1 MINDMQTSKIKPEQ
15 IDLVAPL
22 FDAYR
27 QFYGKASDLVGARQ
41 FLSERLQRGESVIFA
56 VIEDG
61 KALGFTQL
69 YPSFSSVS
77 MKPIWIL
84 NDLYVV
90 EGARRRGGGA
100 RLLAAAR
107 DHAKQAGAVR
117 LQLSTAVDNAK
128 ALALYEQQGWRKET
142 AFLQYEFEL

>member
-1 MINDMQTSKIKPEQ
+1 MNESMQTTRITSEQ
-15 IDLVAPL
+15 VDLVAPL

-27 QFYGKASDLVGARQ
+27 QFYGKAPDFEGARQ
-41 FLSERLQRGESVIFA
+41 FLSERLQRGESVVFA

-84 NDLYVV
+84 NDLFVV
-90 EGARRRGGGA
+90 EEARRQGIGA

-107 DHAKQAGAVR
+107 DHAEQTGAVR
-117 LQLSTAVDNAK
+117 LQLSTAVNNAR
-128 ALALYEQQGWRKET
+128 AQALYVQQGWRKEA